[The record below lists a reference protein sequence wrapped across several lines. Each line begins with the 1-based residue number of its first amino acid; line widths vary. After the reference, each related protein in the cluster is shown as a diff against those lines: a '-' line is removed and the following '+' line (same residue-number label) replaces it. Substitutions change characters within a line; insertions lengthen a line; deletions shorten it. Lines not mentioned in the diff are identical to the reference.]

1 MKHSIFILFVAI
13 ACLLT
18 SCTKDV
24 EKGKQEVDDSSLN
37 WLPNVGGTQ
46 IFKSVGVATSLQ
58 ITNNNRKTSYIDAS
72 DCDKKFPKETC
83 YHYDM
88 QQVFITANTL
98 DNTFSVTYAII
109 RSIGDNAFYD
119 RLEVSMFED
128 EKTFANMAIITWAE
142 NADKLNETKGFSDL
156 QETITLDGKTFQNVY
171 HKTDVGGDLYFSKE
185 KGVVAFETGDGKLW
199 VLQ

>member
-1 MKHSIFILFVAI
+1 MKHVIFLLLVVI

-24 EKGKQEVDDSSLN
+24 EKGKQTVDESSLT
-37 WLPNVGGTQ
+37 WLPNVGETH
-46 IFKSVGVATSLQ
+46 IFKSVGVANPLQ
-58 ITNNNRKTSYIDAS
+58 ITSNTRKTSYVAAS

-88 QQVFITANTL
+88 QQVFITANTI

-109 RSIGDNAFYD
+109 RSIGDNQFYD

-142 NADKLNETKGFSDL
+142 NTNKLNETKGFSDL

-171 HKTDVGGDLYFSKE
+171 HKSDVGGDLYFSKE

>member
-1 MKHSIFILFVAI
+1 MKHSIFILLLTVAS
-13 ACLLT
+13 LLT

-24 EKGKQEVDDSSLN
+24 EKGKQNVDDSSLD
-37 WLPNVGGTQ
+37 WLRDAGETQ
-46 IFKSVGVATSLQ
+46 NFKSVGVSNLLKL
-58 ITNNNRKTSYIDAS
+58 TNNNLKTSYIAAS

-88 QQVFITANTL
+88 QQVFITANTA

-109 RSIGDNAFYD
+109 RSISDNQFYD

-128 EKTFANMAIITWAE
+128 EKTFANMAIVTWAE
-142 NADKLNETKGFSDL
+142 NTDKLNEANGFSDL
-156 QETITLDGKTFQNVY
+156 QNSITLEGKTFQNVY
-171 HKTDVGGDLYFSKE
+171 HKKDVGGDLYFSKE